1 MDAVAVINDA
11 VGGVSVQVM
20 DDMTMVD
27 PSFVQGE
34 TVTLEGE
41 QALKYVRNRKELDD
55 TTNLHRMER
64 QRQYMQ
70 ALYEKLMAC
79 VDGDAGFTAKL
90 LLAVNDYVTS
100 DCSVTQLQE
109 LADFLTA
116 CDMPDIDTIDGE
128 NVKGEEF
135 MEFYPDEEELRQY
148 VMDHFYTK
156 ENPTTEQ

>member
-27 PSFVQGE
+27 PSFVQGDGD
-34 TVTLEGE
+34 TGRG
-41 QALKYVRNRKELDD
+41 AGVRNMSGNRKELDD

-79 VDGDAGFTAKL
+79 VDGDAGFTQ
-90 LLAVNDYVTS
+90 S
-100 DCSVTQLQE
+100 CFWRS
-109 LADFLTA
+109 
-116 CDMPDIDTIDGE
+116 MI
-128 NVKGEEF
+128 
-135 MEFYPDEEELRQY
+135 M
-148 VMDHFYTK
+148 
-156 ENPTTEQ
+156 